1 MSFLLIN
8 LMVLAV
14 VAAAGLFAYAQL
26 QSCGAD
32 DWFAP
37 APSIDY
43 GALQAQWRGA
53 EAVHDWESLKAQV
66 RRWQE
71 SGPAGAAPVPCEE
84 VARNLNDAV
93 FRFAVPGDALVPG
106 QGAGAG
112 GGNACPPC
120 PARQRARGRP
130 WF

>member
-66 RRWQE
+66 RRWQAIGKLGWSE
-71 SGPAGAAPVPCEE
+71 TDIIEVTRYLNQTIYDFPQPVVRLE
-84 VARNLNDAV
+84 LD
-93 FRFAVPGDALVPG
+93 
-106 QGAGAG
+106 
-112 GGNACPPC
+112 
-120 PARQRARGRP
+120 
-130 WF
+130 

>member
-14 VAAAGLFAYAQL
+14 VAAAGVFAYAQL
-26 QSCGAD
+26 QSCRTD
-32 DWFAP
+32 DWLAP

-71 SGPAGAAPVPCEE
+71 CGPAGAAPAPYEE

-93 FRFAVPGDALVPG
+93 FRFAVPGEALVLG
-106 QGAGAG
+106 QAAGAG
-112 GGNACPPC
+112 GNDCPPC